1 MVGDNEIMKDTSKRT
16 FTKVFGAIKP
26 KPRDR
31 RKRHSSSGT
40 PNLVPSTTLSTPSTS
55 SSIPKNSED
64 LDSSTRSSL
73 SISNNPLYLSR
84 KRSADDDRT
93 MSRYSAAVKRL
104 KDVVGSGRMNWEGFV
119 PPNVD
124 SIAESISQLQEE
136 LEKILSGWAT
146 PTRNRDLWSKGKH
159 MMRQIFDATSPFV
172 KHFLLVANCAAQVL
186 ILSRMLYADPISDPC
201 FESLWS
207 GSWRLDV
214 IHNCLLD
221 CVASDT
227 DPLDC

>member
-40 PNLVPSTTLSTPSTS
+40 PILVPSTTLSTPSTS
-55 SSIPKNSED
+55 SSIPKNSAD
-64 LDSSTRSSL
+64 LDSITRSSL
-73 SISNNPLYLSR
+73 SISNPNPLYLSR
-84 KRSADDDRT
+84 KQSTDDERT

-104 KDVVGSGRMNWEGFV
+104 KDVVGSGRVNWEGFV

-124 SIAESISQLQEE
+124 GIVESNSQLQEE
-136 LEKILSGWAT
+136 LEKILNGWAT
-146 PTRNRDLWSKGKH
+146 PTRNRDLWSKGKR

-186 ILSRMLYADPISDPC
+186 ILLGCSMLIR
-201 FESLWS
+201 F
-207 GSWRLDV
+207 
-214 IHNCLLD
+214 
-221 CVASDT
+221 
-227 DPLDC
+227 